1 MRRVTSIAFAGLW
14 FVGAAAMAQPGSSSS
29 QPYVG
34 LHDRQIKA
42 LSPEQIQGLRSGRG
56 MAMAL
61 PAELNRYPG
70 PMHAL
75 EHADRL
81 MLSPDQRVA
90 LEQQMQAM
98 RTSAVALGERLIA
111 LEAELDALFTSG
123 AADGAGI
130 ERLTAAIG
138 VAQGELRAV
147 HLRTHL
153 ETRATLSE
161 AQVAEYVRLRGYDAS
176 TPAGGHGSDGH
187 RRH

>member
-1 MRRVTSIAFAGLW
+1 MRRVASAALAGLW
-14 FVGAAAMAQPGSSSS
+14 FVGAAAMAQPGSSPS
-29 QPYVG
+29 QPYAE

-81 MLSPDQRVA
+81 GLSPDQRAA
-90 LEQQMQAM
+90 LERQMQAM
-98 RTSAVALGERLIA
+98 RTAAVSLGERLIA
-111 LEAELDALFTSG
+111 LEAELDALFASG
-123 AADGAGI
+123 VANGTGI
-130 ERLTAAIG
+130 DRLTTAIG
-138 VAQGELRAV
+138 IAQGQLRAV

-176 TPAGGHGSDGH
+176 TPVGGHGSGGH

>member
-1 MRRVTSIAFAGLW
+1 MHRVALMAVAASLFA
-14 FVGAAAMAQPGSSSS
+14 GAAAVAQPDSSST
-29 QPYVG
+29 QPYAG

-42 LSPEQIQGLRSGRG
+42 LSPEQIQGWRSGRG

-81 MLSPDQRVA
+81 GLTSDQRAA
-90 LEQQMQAM
+90 LERQTQTM
-98 RTSAVALGERLIA
+98 RAAAVALGERLIA
-111 LEAELDALFTSG
+111 LEAELDALFASG
-123 AADGAGI
+123 VADGAGI

-138 VAQGELRAV
+138 VAQGQLRAV

-161 AQVAEYVRLRGYDAS
+161 AQVAEYVRLRGYDGD
-176 TPAGGHGSDGH
+176 TPAGSHGGPGKH
-187 RRH
+187 RH

>member
-1 MRRVTSIAFAGLW
+1 MRRVTPIVLAGLL
-14 FVGAAAMAQPGSSSS
+14 FAAAAAVAQPGPSPS
-29 QPYVG
+29 QPYAG
-34 LHDRQIKA
+34 MQDRPIKA
-42 LSPEQIQGLRSGRG
+42 LSSEQIDGLRSGRG

-81 MLSPDQRVA
+81 GLSPDQRAA
-90 LEQQMQAM
+90 LERQKRAM
-98 RTSAVALGERLIA
+98 RAAAVTLGERLIA
-111 LEAELDALFTSG
+111 LEAELDALFASG
-123 AADGAGI
+123 SADDAGI

-138 VAQGELRAV
+138 AAQGRLRAV

-153 ETRATLSE
+153 ETRATLTA
-161 AQVAEYVRLRGYDAS
+161 AQVAEYVRLRGYDAD
-176 TPAGGHGSDGH
+176 TPAGSHGGH